1 MPAAKIVMLNLSFY
15 GWGNGSFFRRARRAR
30 AVAAASPCGGRL
42 NWPAGGSGFG
52 EKSIV
57 ADTRIEPPEIFQR
70 IYEPPPVSGR
80 AVVWAPAPQA
90 EEFTPRQSR
99 AEDTERQPFWKPNLA
114 GISWLTIGFGLC
126 VDGLLV
132 TIAPTHQGYGL
143 ALFWVAII
151 VPFAV
156 FATILMAAQPSPRLR
171 IFLISAIGLYPSIM
185 YRLSSPLV
193 LGGYDE
199 HLHEQELLNLL
210 RGSGLFASN
219 PMLAVGPNYPGLEV
233 FTGALI
239 RLSGV
244 PVILGESLVVLL
256 CRLLLVLTIYHAA
269 LTISPERRV
278 ASLAVIFYAVSPQ
291 FYFFNSQFA
300 YQTMSLTLGLAGL
313 FLLRR
318 AQLADNTVTARR
330 FSVAAILALLGT
342 VVTHHLT
349 SWIVLAFLVFW
360 TLITPSGK
368 RKILFRAAS
377 IMAVAVAGWTVLIW
391 QGLADYL
398 GPIFSADLAQFNAF
412 IAGTSKRNVFGD
424 AGGTGVTPLW
434 ERAVLILYA
443 LICTFMA
450 VMVAWILI
458 KKAFRTRDRILG
470 LLAILCLA
478 SPITLATHFVP
489 SAASLGDRASTF
501 FFLPLALSSSL
512 VVMRDPRVMQYMTH
526 RRRRTSLPVSALIA
540 VTSIAYIGGVML
552 GSGPDWQKIP
562 GHYLV
567 SADPRTQDPD
577 TLAAVQW
584 AAKNLPPGS
593 PIVADR
599 VPADLLASQAR
610 LFPVTEPVS
619 VLEPASIY
627 FSTKWTSTQD
637 NIIDALQIRYIYVDT
652 RLQNS
657 LPHVGFYFYNGES
670 LRPRRISAQSLTK
683 FTAVHKLKLVYHN
696 EFVRI
701 YDTGS
706 LDRQPVV
713 DGFTGDHHMGLGT
726 PADAALGFLAAGL
739 AFLIR
744 RRLRRLRPVFSDLG
758 LYGTTIMLMSVIIFV
773 AGILFALRAMP
784 GPGFAAGAAGALV
797 VLTLTGRLVTHK
809 RLMPRFSV
817 PPRLNLYV
825 ALGILLAAAGIAVA
839 IRAAWLVDVQAVQAA
854 AHSAMAGN

>member
-1 MPAAKIVMLNLSFY
+1 
-15 GWGNGSFFRRARRAR
+15 
-30 AVAAASPCGGRL
+30 
-42 NWPAGGSGFG
+42 
-52 EKSIV
+52 V

-70 IYEPPPVSGR
+70 IYEPPPVSG
-80 AVVWAPAPQA
+80 PAMIWVPVPQA
-90 EEFTPRQSR
+90 EEFTPRPEDFPPRRSG
-99 AEDTERQPFWKPNLA
+99 AKDTERQPFWKLNLA
-114 GISWLTIGFGLC
+114 GMAWLAIGFGLC

-132 TIAPTHQGYGL
+132 TVAPAHQGYAL
-143 ALFWVAII
+143 ALFWIGII

-156 FATILMAAQPSPRLR
+156 CATILMAAQPSSRLR

-185 YRLSSPLV
+185 YRLLSPLV

-210 RGSGLFASN
+210 RGSGLFAPN
-219 PMLAVGPNYPGLEV
+219 PILAVGPNYPGLEV

-239 RLSGV
+239 RLSGL

-269 LTISPERRV
+269 LTVSPDRRV

-318 AQLADNTVTARR
+318 AQLADNTAAARR

-349 SWIVLAFLVFW
+349 SWIVLTFLAFW
-360 TLITPSGK
+360 TLITPSGE

-377 IMAVAVAGWTVLIW
+377 IMAAAVAGWTVLIW

-424 AGGTGVTPLW
+424 AAGTGATPLW

-443 LICTFMA
+443 LICTLMA
-450 VMVAWILI
+450 IAAAWILI
-458 KKAFRTRDRILG
+458 KKAFRARDRMLG
-470 LLAILCLA
+470 LLAILCLV

-489 SAASLGDRASTF
+489 AAASLGDRASTF

-512 VVMRDPRVMQYMTH
+512 VVMRDPRVMQAVTH
-526 RRRRTSLPVSALIA
+526 RRRRASLPVSVLIA
-540 VTSIAYIGGVML
+540 LTSIAYIGGVML

-567 SADPRTQDPD
+567 SADPRTQDPY

-584 AAKNLPPGS
+584 AAKNLAPGS
-593 PIVADR
+593 RIVADR

-619 VLEPASIY
+619 KSQVVFEPASIY
-627 FSTKWTSTQD
+627 FSSKWTATQGTIIST
-637 NIIDALQIRYIYVDT
+637 LQIQYIYVDM

-657 LPHVGFYFYNGES
+657 LPLVGFYFYNGES
-670 LRPRRISAQSLTK
+670 LKPHPILSEDLTK
-683 FTAVHKLKLVYHN
+683 FATVPGLTSVYQN

-701 YDTGS
+701 YKTGRLDTE
-706 LDRQPVV
+706 PVV
-713 DGFTGDHHMGLGT
+713 DGFTGDHHMGVGT
-726 PADAALGFLAAGL
+726 PADAALGFLVAGL

-744 RRLRRLRPVFSDLG
+744 RRLRRLGPVFSGLG
-758 LYGTTIMLMSVIIFV
+758 PYGATIMLMSVVIFV
-773 AGILFALRAMP
+773 AGISFALRAMP

-797 VLTLTGRLVTHK
+797 ILTLADRLLTHK
-809 RLMPRFSV
+809 RLLPRLVV

-825 ALGILLAAAGIAVA
+825 VLGILLAAAGIAVA

-854 AHSAMAGN
+854 AHAAMAGN

>member
-1 MPAAKIVMLNLSFY
+1 
-15 GWGNGSFFRRARRAR
+15 
-30 AVAAASPCGGRL
+30 
-42 NWPAGGSGFG
+42 
-52 EKSIV
+52 V

-70 IYEPPPVSGR
+70 IYEPPPVVGP

-90 EEFTPRQSR
+90 EEFTPQRSHPK
-99 AEDTERQPFWKPNLA
+99 DTERQPFWRPNLA
-114 GISWLTIGFGLC
+114 AIAWLAIGFGFC
-126 VDGLLV
+126 VDGLMV
-132 TIAPTHQGYGL
+132 TIAAVHQGYAL
-143 ALFWVAII
+143 TLFWVAIV
-151 VPFAV
+151 VPFVV

-210 RGSGLFASN
+210 RGSGLFAPN
-219 PMLAVGPNYPGLEV
+219 PMLGVGPNYPGLEV

-269 LTISPERRV
+269 LTVSPERRV

-318 AQLADNTVTARR
+318 AQLADDTVTVRR
-330 FSVAAILALLGT
+330 FWLAGILALLGT

-349 SWIVLAFLVFW
+349 SWIVLTFLVFW

-368 RKILFRAAS
+368 RMILFRAAS
-377 IMAVAVAGWTVLIW
+377 IMTVAVAGWTILIW

-424 AGGTGVTPLW
+424 AAGAGVTPLW
-434 ERAVLILYA
+434 ERAILVLYA
-443 LICTFMA
+443 LICAFTA
-450 VMVAWILI
+450 ITVAWILI
-458 KKAFRTRDRILG
+458 SKAFRTRDRMLG
-470 LLAILCLA
+470 FLAVLCLA
-478 SPITLATHFVP
+478 SPVTLATHFVP

-501 FFLPLALSSSL
+501 FFLPLALSCTL
-512 VVMRDPRVMQYMTH
+512 VVLRDPRVIHNVTH
-526 RRRRTSLPVSALIA
+526 RRRRVSLPVSVLIA
-540 VTSIAYIGGVML
+540 VTSIAYMGGVML

-584 AAKNLPPGS
+584 AAKHLPPGS
-593 PIVADR
+593 RIVADR
-599 VPADLLASQAR
+599 VPAVLLASQAR
-610 LFPVTEPVS
+610 LTPVTVPVFGDF
-619 VLEPASIY
+619 PAGLY
-627 FSTKWTSTQD
+627 FSSRWTTTQTAIVEGL
-637 NIIDALQIRYIYVDT
+637 NIQYIYVDM
-652 RLQNS
+652 RLDTS
-657 LPHVGFYFYNGES
+657 LPRVGFYFYNGES
-670 LRPRRISAQSLTK
+670 FKPRPISRQDLAK
-683 FTAVHKLKLVYHN
+683 FTTETQLTNVYQDGP
-696 EFVRI
+696 VSI

-706 LDRQPVV
+706 LDKHPVLY
-713 DGFTGDHHMGLGT
+713 GFTGDHHMGMGAS
-726 PADAALGFLAAGL
+726 ADAALGFLVAGL
-739 AFLIR
+739 GFLVR
-744 RRLRRLRPVFSDLG
+744 RWLRRFRPVFGDIG
-758 LYGTTIMLMSVIIFV
+758 PYGTTIALIPVVIFA

-784 GPGFAAGAAGALV
+784 GPAFSAGIVGALV
-797 VLTLTGRLVTHK
+797 ILTLADRLLGHK
-809 RLMPRFSV
+809 RILPRLPMPS
-817 PPRLNLYV
+817 RLNLYMV
-825 ALGILLAAAGIAVA
+825 LGILLAAVGIAVA
-839 IRAAWLVDVQAVQAA
+839 VRAAWLVDIQAVHAA
-854 AHSAMAGN
+854 ARSATIGN

>member
-1 MPAAKIVMLNLSFY
+1 
-15 GWGNGSFFRRARRAR
+15 
-30 AVAAASPCGGRL
+30 
-42 NWPAGGSGFG
+42 
-52 EKSIV
+52 V

-70 IYEPPPVSGR
+70 MYEPPSVDGR

-90 EEFTPRQSR
+90 EEFTHARSP
-99 AEDTERQPFWKPNLA
+99 AEDTERRPFWKSNLA
-114 GISWLTIGFGLC
+114 GIAWLTIGFGLC

-132 TIAPTHQGYGL
+132 TIAPAHQGYAL

-151 VPFAV
+151 VPFTV

-171 IFLISAIGLYPSIM
+171 VFLISAVGLYPSIV

-210 RGSGLFASN
+210 RGSGLFAAN

-269 LTISPERRV
+269 LTVSPERRV

-318 AQLADNTVTARR
+318 AQLADTTITARR
-330 FSVAAILALLGT
+330 FSVAGILALLGT

-349 SWIVLAFLVFW
+349 SWIILAFLVFW

-368 RKILFRAAS
+368 RKILFRAAF
-377 IMAVAVAGWTVLIW
+377 IMAAAAAGWTVLIW

-424 AGGTGVTPLW
+424 AAGTGATPLW

-443 LICTFMA
+443 LICTLMA
-450 VMVAWILI
+450 ITAAWVLI
-458 KKAFRTRDRILG
+458 RRSFRARDRILS

-501 FFLPLALSSSL
+501 FFLPLALASSL
-512 VVMRDPRVMQYMTH
+512 VVMRDPRVTQYVTH
-526 RRRRTSLPVSALIA
+526 RRRRASLSVSVLIA
-540 VTSIAYIGGVML
+540 VTSVAYIGGVML

-584 AAKNLPPGS
+584 AAKNLAPGS
-593 PIVADR
+593 RIVADR

-610 LFPVTEPVS
+610 LFPVTEPS

-627 FSTKWTSTQD
+627 FSTRWTATQE
-637 NIIDALQIRYIYVDT
+637 NIVDSLHIRYIYVDM
-652 RLQNS
+652 RLRNS
-657 LPHVGFYFYNGES
+657 LPHVEFYFYNGEA
-670 LRPRRISAQSLTK
+670 LKPHKLTLQDLTK
-683 FTAVHKLKLVYHN
+683 FATAPHLHLVYQN

-701 YDTGS
+701 YDTTS
-706 LDRQPVV
+706 LDTNPAVG
-713 DGFTGDHHMGLGT
+713 GFTGNHHMGLGT

-744 RRLRRLRPVFSDLG
+744 RRLRRLEPVFSDLG
-758 LYGTTIMLMSVIIFV
+758 PHGTTIVLMSVIIFV

-797 VLTLTGRLVTHK
+797 VLTLADRLLTRK
-809 RLMPRFSV
+809 RLIPRHPA

-854 AHSAMAGN
+854 AHSATAGN